1 MKLFTGWVMS
11 AGLVLAATSAN
22 AQMLAPYQIGGP
34 RYSAVSDFDGPYAE
48 MPPEVPAPR
57 YGPMLL
63 PAPEVYTVV
72 RENGFSPLGIP
83 RQRGFVY
90 TISVINRDG
99 DDGQLVIDARNGRI
113 IRFVPAYRMGDNIN
127 RDTEHDL
134 WSGRAV
140 ATGEPGQGRAAAAG
154 ADPAAGEPHARR
166 CRCPARCRRMPASRG
181 RWRRRPRRHRP
192 AICGNPAKAARSRP
206 GSVNR
211 GCRCHRGASLRRR
224 RSGRRRRCRRCR
236 IWSDQSLPRR
246 TALAKKT
253 PRFPGASSSRQ
264 LLIAEIG
271 TAFRR
276 RPSRPRRR
284 RPAGLSHRK

>member
-11 AGLVLAATSAN
+11 AGLVLAGTSAN

-57 YGPMLL
+57 YGPRLL

-113 IRFVPAYRMGDNIN
+113 IRFMPAYRMGGNIDRN
-127 RDTEHDL
+127 LGMTYGVSPVRGVPRPPAPIPRLASRTPSVPL
-134 WSGRAV
+134 PRAMPPH
-140 ATGEPGQGRAAAAG
+140 AGEPRPLAATPAPAPAEQSAAIQPKPPEAAPAPSTVGAAAA
-154 ADPAAGEPHARR
+154 AAKPATPQIRPTQE
-166 CRCPARCRRMPASRG
+166 MP
-181 RWRRRPRRHRP
+181 
-192 AICGNPAKAARSRP
+192 KMQD
-206 GSVNR
+206 
-211 GCRCHRGASLRRR
+211 L
-224 RSGRRRRCRRCR
+224 
-236 IWSDQSLPRR
+236 
-246 TALAKKT
+246 
-253 PRFPGASSSRQ
+253 
-264 LLIAEIG
+264 E
-271 TAFRR
+271 
-276 RPSRPRRR
+276 
-284 RPAGLSHRK
+284 

>member
-11 AGLVLAATSAN
+11 AGLVLAGTSAN

-57 YGPMLL
+57 YGPRLL

-113 IRFVPAYRMGDNIN
+113 IRFMPAYRMGGNIDRN
-127 RDTEHDL
+127 LGMTYGPVGPLPPVSPVRGIPRPPAPIPRLASRTPSVPL
-134 WSGRAV
+134 PRAMPPHAGDPKPLA
-140 ATGEPGQGRAAAAG
+140 ATPAPAPAEQSAAIQPKPPEAAPAPSTVGAAAA
-154 ADPAAGEPHARR
+154 AAKPATPQIRPTQE
-166 CRCPARCRRMPASRG
+166 MP
-181 RWRRRPRRHRP
+181 
-192 AICGNPAKAARSRP
+192 KMQD
-206 GSVNR
+206 
-211 GCRCHRGASLRRR
+211 L
-224 RSGRRRRCRRCR
+224 
-236 IWSDQSLPRR
+236 
-246 TALAKKT
+246 
-253 PRFPGASSSRQ
+253 
-264 LLIAEIG
+264 E
-271 TAFRR
+271 
-276 RPSRPRRR
+276 
-284 RPAGLSHRK
+284 

>member
-48 MPPEVPAPR
+48 VPPEVPGPR

-83 RQRGFVY
+83 RQRGFFY

-113 IRFVPAYRMGDNIN
+113 VRFVPAYRMDGNIN
-127 RDTEHDL
+127 RDRNTTYGLVEPL
-134 WSGRAV
+134 PPVSPVRGVPRPPAPIPRLASRTPVVPLPRAMPPR
-140 ATGEPGQGRAAAAG
+140 AGEPKPLAATLAPAPAPAQQSAAIQPKPPEAAAAPSTVG
-154 ADPAAGEPHARR
+154 AAA
-166 CRCPARCRRMPASRG
+166 
-181 RWRRRPRRHRP
+181 
-192 AICGNPAKAARSRP
+192 IPAKPSAPQIRP
-206 GSVNR
+206 TQEMPKVQD
-211 GCRCHRGASLRRR
+211 L
-224 RSGRRRRCRRCR
+224 
-236 IWSDQSLPRR
+236 
-246 TALAKKT
+246 
-253 PRFPGASSSRQ
+253 
-264 LLIAEIG
+264 E
-271 TAFRR
+271 
-276 RPSRPRRR
+276 
-284 RPAGLSHRK
+284 

>member
-11 AGLVLAATSAN
+11 AGLVLAGTSAN

-57 YGPMLL
+57 YGPRLL

-113 IRFVPAYRMGDNIN
+113 IRFMPAYRMGGNIDRN
-127 RDTEHDL
+127 LGMTYGVSPVRGVPRPPAPIPRLASRTPSVPL
-134 WSGRAV
+134 PRAMPPHAGDPKPLA
-140 ATGEPGQGRAAAAG
+140 ATPAPAPAEQSAAIQPKPPEAAPAPSTVGAAAA
-154 ADPAAGEPHARR
+154 AAKPATPQIRPTQE
-166 CRCPARCRRMPASRG
+166 MP
-181 RWRRRPRRHRP
+181 
-192 AICGNPAKAARSRP
+192 KMQD
-206 GSVNR
+206 
-211 GCRCHRGASLRRR
+211 L
-224 RSGRRRRCRRCR
+224 
-236 IWSDQSLPRR
+236 
-246 TALAKKT
+246 
-253 PRFPGASSSRQ
+253 
-264 LLIAEIG
+264 E
-271 TAFRR
+271 
-276 RPSRPRRR
+276 
-284 RPAGLSHRK
+284 

>member
-48 MPPEVPAPR
+48 MPPEVPVPR

-113 IRFVPAYRMGDNIN
+113 IRFMPAYRMGGNIDRN
-127 RDTEHDL
+127 LGMTYGVSPVRGVPRPPAPIPRLASRTPSVPL
-134 WSGRAV
+134 PRAMPPHAGDPKPLA
-140 ATGEPGQGRAAAAG
+140 ATPAPAPAEQSAAIQPKPPEAAPAPSTVGAAAA
-154 ADPAAGEPHARR
+154 AAKPATPQIRPTQE
-166 CRCPARCRRMPASRG
+166 MP
-181 RWRRRPRRHRP
+181 
-192 AICGNPAKAARSRP
+192 KMQD
-206 GSVNR
+206 
-211 GCRCHRGASLRRR
+211 L
-224 RSGRRRRCRRCR
+224 
-236 IWSDQSLPRR
+236 
-246 TALAKKT
+246 
-253 PRFPGASSSRQ
+253 
-264 LLIAEIG
+264 E
-271 TAFRR
+271 
-276 RPSRPRRR
+276 
-284 RPAGLSHRK
+284 

>member
-48 MPPEVPAPR
+48 MPPEVPVPR

-113 IRFVPAYRMGDNIN
+113 IRFMPAYRMGGNIDRN
-127 RDTEHDL
+127 LGMTYGVSPVRGVPRPPAPIPRLASRTPSVPL
-134 WSGRAV
+134 PRAMPPHAGDPKPLA
-140 ATGEPGQGRAAAAG
+140 ATPAPAPAEQSAAIQPKPPEAAPAPSTVGAAAIA
-154 ADPAAGEPHARR
+154 AKPATPQIRPTQE
-166 CRCPARCRRMPASRG
+166 MP
-181 RWRRRPRRHRP
+181 
-192 AICGNPAKAARSRP
+192 KMQD
-206 GSVNR
+206 
-211 GCRCHRGASLRRR
+211 L
-224 RSGRRRRCRRCR
+224 
-236 IWSDQSLPRR
+236 
-246 TALAKKT
+246 
-253 PRFPGASSSRQ
+253 
-264 LLIAEIG
+264 E
-271 TAFRR
+271 
-276 RPSRPRRR
+276 
-284 RPAGLSHRK
+284 

>member
-11 AGLVLAATSAN
+11 AGLVLAGTSAN

-57 YGPMLL
+57 YGPRLL

-113 IRFVPAYRMGDNIN
+113 IRFMPAYRMGGNIDRN
-127 RDTEHDL
+127 LGMTYGVSPVRGVPRPPAPIPRLASRTPSVPL
-134 WSGRAV
+134 PRAMPPH
-140 ATGEPGQGRAAAAG
+140 AGEPKPLAATPAPAPAEQSAAIQPKPPEAAPAPSTVGAAAA
-154 ADPAAGEPHARR
+154 AAKPATPQIRPTQE
-166 CRCPARCRRMPASRG
+166 MP
-181 RWRRRPRRHRP
+181 
-192 AICGNPAKAARSRP
+192 KMQD
-206 GSVNR
+206 
-211 GCRCHRGASLRRR
+211 L
-224 RSGRRRRCRRCR
+224 
-236 IWSDQSLPRR
+236 
-246 TALAKKT
+246 
-253 PRFPGASSSRQ
+253 
-264 LLIAEIG
+264 E
-271 TAFRR
+271 
-276 RPSRPRRR
+276 
-284 RPAGLSHRK
+284 